1 MAMSYYHRAEQDF
14 KTLIARPAC
23 SFLPHNSLGDCYR
36 SQGNPEK
43 ALPPYLKALELLS
56 ALQHR
61 CLFAGLTR
69 QVDAFLPATRA
80 HVRVRGFLLKRI
92 RMEKFVNGR
101 AR

>member
-56 ALQHR
+56 TLQHGTTQGLQKELYLKIGI
-61 CLFAGLTR
+61 CLYEL
-69 QVDAFLPATRA
+69 
-80 HVRVRGFLLKRI
+80 
-92 RMEKFVNGR
+92 
-101 AR
+101 